1 MKHCD
6 KCNIDVRGD
15 FLRCPLCQ
23 HTLTGVGT
31 RNEFPQVQS
40 LYEKYKGIIR
50 LCILST
56 SALAIISVAVNAI
69 IPQSGKWSLFVV
81 FGVICAWI
89 TAYIC
94 LKKRKVL
101 SQNITT
107 ESVITSAMCV
117 VWDVFTG
124 WHGWSVDY
132 VFPIVFSCALLGLFI
147 MTKIL
152 KIRISDYVFS
162 IAICGVFGL
171 VPLALWL
178 LGVTRIL
185 IPSAICVTLSFLSF
199 ITLVLYDRQELI
211 LTLTK
216 KFHI

>member
-6 KCNIDVRGD
+6 KCNIDVRGE

-23 HTLTGVGT
+23 HTLTGEGT
-31 RNEFPQVQS
+31 RNEFPKVQT
-40 LYEKYKGIIR
+40 LYEKYKGIIK

-56 SALAIISVAVNAI
+56 SALAIISVAVNAL

-94 LKKRKVL
+94 IKKWKVL

-107 ESVITSAMCV
+107 EAVIISALCV
-117 VWDVFTG
+117 VWDAFTH

-132 VFPIVFSCALLGLFI
+132 VIPIVFSCALLGLFI
-147 MTKIL
+147 MNKIL
-152 KIRISDYVFS
+152 KLRMSDYVFS
-162 IAICGVFGL
+162 TVICGAFGL
-171 VPLALWL
+171 VPLILWL
-178 LGVTRIL
+178 TGVTGIL
-185 IPSAICVTLSFLSF
+185 IPSAICVALSIMSF
-199 ITLVLYDRQELI
+199 IMLILYDKQELI

-216 KFHI
+216 KFHL

>member
-6 KCNIDVRGD
+6 KCDIDVRGEA
-15 FLRCPLCQ
+15 LRCPLCQ
-23 HTLTGVGT
+23 HALTGEGT
-31 RNEFPQVQS
+31 RNEFPKVKS
-40 LYEKYKGIIR
+40 LYEKYNRIIK

-56 SALAIISVAVNAI
+56 SALAIISVAVNAL

-94 LKKRKVL
+94 IRKWKVL

-107 ESVITSAMCV
+107 EAVIVSVLCV
-117 VWDVFTG
+117 IWDAFTL

-132 VFPIVFSCALLGLFI
+132 VIPIVFSCALLGLFI

-152 KIRISDYVFS
+152 KIRMNDYVFS
-162 IAICGVFGL
+162 TVICAVFGL
-171 VPLALWL
+171 VPLVLWL
-178 LGVTRIL
+178 SGVTRIL
-185 IPSAICVTLSFLSF
+185 IPSAICVALSTLSL
-199 ITLVLYDRQELI
+199 ITLILYDRQELI

-216 KFHI
+216 KFHV